1 MIRLNSFILSVFFF
15 SVYPSRSGIVSIQ
28 LKTTLQY
35 RLNPVIDII
44 LFISYHSK
52 TNVDY
57 G

>member
-1 MIRLNSFILSVFFF
+1 MIRLNPFILSVFFSF
-15 SVYPSRSGIVSIQ
+15 YPSRSGIVSIQ